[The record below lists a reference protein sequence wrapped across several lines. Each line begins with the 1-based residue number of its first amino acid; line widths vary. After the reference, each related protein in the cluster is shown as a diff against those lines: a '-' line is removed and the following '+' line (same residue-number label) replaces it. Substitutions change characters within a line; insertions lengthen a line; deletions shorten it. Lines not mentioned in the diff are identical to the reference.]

1 MPRSTLLALALALAA
16 TLATGCSTV
25 DDLSG
30 RRKQESPA
38 APALDDGQVV
48 AGYLAML
55 ERLSRG
61 GMAEQTE
68 ILDSSRSAYLEDS
81 STRNRLR
88 YAFVLAVPGHAG
100 ADTVG
105 ARKLLGEALASPET
119 LLASERALA
128 ELMARDLDARLALA
142 QENATLRADTT
153 NGERD
158 RIANLNRRLQQET
171 AEKER
176 LRRELEE
183 ARAKLD
189 AIAALE
195 GGAKVRTP

>member
-1 MPRSTLLALALALAA
+1 MPRSRFMAFAVAACLAA
-16 TLATGCSTV
+16 GCSAV
-25 DDLSG
+25 DDWTGLK
-30 RRKQESPA
+30 RKAETPP
-38 APALDDGQVV
+38 APALDGGQVV
-48 AGYLAML
+48 SDYLATL
-55 ERLSRG
+55 ERLGRG
-61 GMAEQTE
+61 GAAEQAE
-68 ILDSSRSAYLEDS
+68 ILESSRSSYLVDP

-100 ADTVG
+100 ADAAG
-105 ARKLLGEALASPET
+105 ARALLGEALATPET
-119 LLASERALA
+119 LLESERALA
-128 ELMARDLDARLALA
+128 ELIVRDLDARLALA

-153 NGERD
+153 AGERD

-195 GGAKVRTP
+195 GGTAVRQP

>member
-1 MPRSTLLALALALAA
+1 MAFALVASLAS
-16 TLATGCSTV
+16 GCSAV
-25 DDLSG
+25 DDWSG
-30 RRKQESPA
+30 LKRKQEAAA
-38 APALDDGQVV
+38 APVVDDSQVV
-48 AGYLAML
+48 GGYLTTL
-55 ERLSRG
+55 ERLGRG
-61 GMAEQTE
+61 GAAEQAE
-68 ILDSSRSAYLEDS
+68 ILESSRSAYLADP

-100 ADTVG
+100 TDASG
-105 ARKLLGEALASPET
+105 ARSLLGEALATPET

-128 ELMARDLDARLALA
+128 ELIVRDLDARLALA

-153 NGERD
+153 AGERD

-195 GGAKVRTP
+195 GGSAARQP

>member
-1 MPRSTLLALALALAA
+1 MPRSRFMAFAIAASLAA
-16 TLATGCSTV
+16 GCSAV
-25 DDLSG
+25 DDWTGLK
-30 RRKQESPA
+30 RKAETPP
-38 APALDDGQVV
+38 APALDGGQVV
-48 AGYLAML
+48 SDYLATL
-55 ERLSRG
+55 ERLGRG
-61 GMAEQTE
+61 GAAEQAE
-68 ILDSSRSAYLEDS
+68 ILDSSRSSYLVDP

-100 ADTVG
+100 ADAAG
-105 ARKLLGEALASPET
+105 ARALLGEALATPET
-119 LLASERALA
+119 LLESERALA
-128 ELMARDLDARLALA
+128 ELMVRDLDARLALA

-153 NGERD
+153 AGDRD

-195 GGAKVRTP
+195 GGTPVRQP